1 MQYFLLGLVVLL
13 IALVLMRGFTRANPA
28 AMARQLRTGAG
39 VIALGAAALLVVRGL
54 VGYAM
59 PLAALG
65 SWLLWGGGSVRGWGG
80 GTPSNGQASRVV
92 TDTLD
97 LTLDHD
103 TGQFSGKVRTGRFAG
118 RELDTLSPA
127 ELADL
132 WQTCRFSDPQSA
144 RVLEAWLDRT
154 HPSWKDDFRRSGY
167 TKGETGPGGDD
178 RMSVDEACEILGVE
192 PDASPDEI
200 RRAHR
205 ELMKKLHPDRGGPTY
220 LAAKIN
226 EAKDVLLGD

>member
-1 MQYFLLGLVVLL
+1 MQYFLLGLVVLVCVL
-13 IALVLMRGFTRANPA
+13 VALRGFTRANPGVL
-28 AMARQLRTGAG
+28 ARQLRVGAG
-39 VIALGAAALLVVRGL
+39 IVALGVAALLVVRGL

-65 SWLLWGGGSVRGWGG
+65 SWLLWGGGSVGGWGR
-80 GTPSNGQASRVV
+80 GTPSTGQASRVV

-103 TGQFSGKVRTGRFAG
+103 TGQFSGRVRTGRFAG

-132 WQTCRFSDPQSA
+132 WQSCRFSDPQSA
-144 RVLEAWLDRT
+144 RVIEAWLDRT
-154 HPSWKDDFRRSGY
+154 HASWRDDFKRRGHGTGEAGSG
-167 TKGETGPGGDD
+167 GSD
-178 RMSVDEACEILGVE
+178 RMSIDEACEILGVAA
-192 PDASPDEI
+192 DASPDEI
-200 RRAHR
+200 RKAHR
-205 ELMKKLHPDRGGPTY
+205 ELMKKLHPDRGGSTY

-226 EAKDVLLGD
+226 EAKDVLLGE

>member
-1 MQYFLLGLVVLL
+1 MQYFLLGLVVL
-13 IALVLMRGFTRANPA
+13 IVALLAMRGFTRANPA
-28 AMARQLRTGAG
+28 SLARQLRTGAG
-39 VIALGAAALLVVRGL
+39 ILALGAAALLVVRGL

-65 SWLLWGGGSVRGWGG
+65 SWLLWGGGAAGGWGRS
-80 GTPSNGQASRVV
+80 TPSSGQASRVV

-103 TGQFSGKVRTGRFAG
+103 TGQFSGRVRTGRFAG

-132 WQTCRFSDPQSA
+132 WQSCRFSDPQSA
-144 RVLEAWLDRT
+144 RVLEAWLERA
-154 HPSWKDDFRRSGY
+154 HPSWRDDFKRSGH
-167 TKGETGPGGDD
+167 GAGDFGTNEH
-178 RMSVDEACEILGVE
+178 MSVEEACEILGVA
-192 PDASPDEI
+192 PDAPPDEI
-200 RRAHR
+200 RKAHR
-205 ELMKKLHPDRGGPTY
+205 ELMKKLHPDRGGSTY

-226 EAKDVLLGD
+226 QAKDILLGD